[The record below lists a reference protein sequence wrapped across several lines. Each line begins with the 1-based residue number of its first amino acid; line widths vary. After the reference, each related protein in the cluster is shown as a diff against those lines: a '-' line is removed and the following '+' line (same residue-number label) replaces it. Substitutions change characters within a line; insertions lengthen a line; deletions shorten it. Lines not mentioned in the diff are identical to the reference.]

1 MNVKVSH
8 VPAER
13 QEMIVQYV
21 RSHGSAQIK
30 PLSKWLDVSEATIR
44 RDLDDLNAAGALE
57 RTHGGA
63 VFRKDGTSFE
73 RQYEDKLT
81 IMEPEKRRIAQA
93 ALTFIEPGDT
103 LFLDSGTTCY
113 YLGLILGDIPNLTVF
128 TYDLMIAYTTALH
141 ISSTLVLSGGI
152 RRTAYNNVLI
162 GSNVTDFLHNL
173 RFDKVFLGADAVD
186 VNYGVSNSNYP
197 EAEIKQHAL
206 ESGQKSILLADSSK
220 FGKVALSR
228 VCTLDQIDTLI
239 SDKSINQAYV
249 PELSKKLQTIIV

>member
-1 MNVKVSH
+1 MNVKVNY

-21 RSHGSAQIK
+21 KQHGSAQIK
-30 PLSKWLDVSEATIR
+30 PLSDWLDVSEATVR
-44 RDLDDLNAAGALE
+44 RDLDELSASGYLE

-63 VFRKDGTSFE
+63 ISRKSGTSFE
-73 RQYEDKLT
+73 RQYDEKLT
-81 IMEPEKRRIAQA
+81 LMEPEKRKIAQA
-93 ALTFIEPGDT
+93 ALQFIEPGDT

-113 YLGLILGDIPNLTVF
+113 YLGCALEDIPNLTVF
-128 TYDLMIAYTTALH
+128 TYDLMNAYSASLH
-141 ISSTLVLSGGI
+141 MTSTLILSGGI
-152 RRTAYNNVLI
+152 RRPAFNNVLI
-162 GSNVTDFLHNL
+162 GSSVTDFLRQL

-206 ESGQKSILLADSSK
+206 EAGQKAILLTDSSK

-228 VCTLDQIDTLI
+228 VCGFDQIDTLI
-239 SDKSINQAYV
+239 TDSNIDRQDLQ
-249 PELSKKLQTIIV
+249 ELSKHMETIVV